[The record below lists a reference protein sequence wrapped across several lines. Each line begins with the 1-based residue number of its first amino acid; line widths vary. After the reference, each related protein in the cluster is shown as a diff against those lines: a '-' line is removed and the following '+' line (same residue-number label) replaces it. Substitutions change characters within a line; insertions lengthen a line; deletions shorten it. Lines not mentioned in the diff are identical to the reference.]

1 MKDPIRKLGIVRAVP
16 LPPRGDPLAEAI
28 DLIYEQH
35 VADVSRWVR
44 RLVGPREDVEDL
56 VHDVF
61 LVAVRRRGEFRGD
74 GSVRT
79 WLFRITHHIVRNWR
93 RRGRVRR
100 WLFSLH
106 AEVDLPVQH
115 EATLSPLEG
124 IEQREKTARLYAALD
139 RLPDCY
145 RTPLILYEI
154 EGLPGDQVAE
164 LTGVRLGAIWVR
176 LHRGR
181 ARLLRELTREESL

>member
-1 MKDPIRKLGIVRAVP
+1 MVDLIRKLGTVP
-16 LPPRGDPLAEAI
+16 SVSLPPRRDPLGEAL

-44 RLVGPREDVEDL
+44 RLVGPREEVEDL

-74 GSVRT
+74 GSVKT
-79 WLFRITHHIVRNWR
+79 WLFRITHYVVRGWR
-93 RRGRVRR
+93 RRSRIRR
-100 WLFSLH
+100 WLFSRH
-106 AEVDLPVQH
+106 AEDLPARH
-115 EATLSPLEG
+115 EASLSPLEG
-124 IEQREKTARLYAALD
+124 IERREETARLYAALD
-139 RLPDCY
+139 HLPDCY

-154 EGLPGDQVAE
+154 EGLSGDQVAE

-181 ARLLRELTREESL
+181 VRLLRELTREENP

>member
-1 MKDPIRKLGIVRAVP
+1 MKNPVRKLGLVP
-16 LPPRGDPLAEAI
+16 AATVPPRRDPVGEAL

-35 VADVSRWVR
+35 VAEVFRWVR
-44 RLVGPREDVEDL
+44 RLVGPREEMEDL

-79 WLFRITHHIVRNWR
+79 WLFRITHNVVRGWR
-93 RRGRVRR
+93 RRGRIRR
-100 WLFSLH
+100 WLFSRH
-106 AEVDLPVQH
+106 TEDLPARH
-115 EATLSPLEG
+115 ETSLSPLDD
-124 IEQREKTARLYAALD
+124 IEQREHTARLYAALD

-154 EGLPGDQVAE
+154 EGLSGDQVAE

-181 ARLLRELTREESL
+181 ARLRRELTREDIP

>member
-1 MKDPIRKLGIVRAVP
+1 MKDPIRKLGIVPAVTHT
-16 LPPRGDPLAEAI
+16 PRRDPVGETL

-35 VADVSRWVR
+35 VAEVSRWVR
-44 RLVGPREDVEDL
+44 RLVGPREDAEDL

-74 GSVRT
+74 SSVKT
-79 WLFRITHHIVRNWR
+79 WLFGITHFVVRSWR

-100 WLFSLH
+100 WLFSRH
-106 AEVDLPVQH
+106 AEVLPERH
-115 EATLSPLEG
+115 EVALSPLES
-124 IEQREKTARLYAALD
+124 IEQREQTARLYAALD

-154 EGLPGDQVAE
+154 EGLSGDQVAE
-164 LTGVRLGAIWVR
+164 LLGVRSGALWVR

-181 ARLLRELTREESL
+181 ARLLRELTREENP